1 MKLLHAR
8 ALTMALFIFS
18 IYALHAQNPRLDSL
32 AKLPEKV
39 YNGTFTANWMGDSSA
54 FWYSVREKGGV
65 AVFKVDIE
73 KGQKIRLSGEPS
85 KMNKAVS
92 RRQAS
97 NIVPSPD
104 SLWEAYAKDNNLW
117 VRRVEDKTEYQLSF
131 DGTSGMPYALYGM
144 IVWSPDSRGLAT
156 VKTVLAK
163 RHIINLLES
172 SPKDQVQPRLQTRD
186 YFKPGDVIDVTLPA
200 LFDVHQMRE
209 IPLATD
215 PFRHQFNLRLNS
227 WSVDGKSFTF
237 EFNERGH
244 QLYKV
249 VRVDGQTGAMT
260 TIIEER
266 APTSFIYYN
275 RNFRHDT
282 PDGKHIIWIS
292 ERDGWRHL
300 YRFDAQSGKLINQ
313 ITKGEWVV
321 REVEFV
327 DDVNKSIIFRAS
339 GLNGSKGEDPYN
351 IHICRVNFDGSGF
364 ADLTPENANHKAQF
378 SPDKRYFV
386 DTYSRPDL
394 PPTSVVRQTSNG
406 KVVMEL
412 EKADISELISAGWRA
427 PEVFKAKGRDGR
439 TDIWGNIYRPMSFDQ
454 TKDYPIIEYIYAGP
468 HDAFVNKN
476 FTAFE
481 RYCSRLAELGF
492 VVVTIDG
499 MGTANRSKAFH
510 DVCWRNLKD
519 AGFPDRIAWIKAAA
533 EKYKYMDTSRVGIY
547 GFSAGGQ
554 SALGALLFHGDFY
567 KVAVSLCGCHDN
579 RMDKIW
585 WNEQWMGYPVGPWY
599 EESSNVANAHRLQG
613 RLLIINGELDDNVD
627 PASSLQ
633 VVRALVKAD
642 KDFEQFYLP
651 GYGHGLGGKFETR
664 QVENFFVK
672 NL

>member
-1 MKLLHAR
+1 
-8 ALTMALFIFS
+8 MALLTFLT
-18 IYALHAQNPRLDSL
+18 YAVQAQNLQLDALS
-32 AKLPEKV
+32 KLPQKV
-39 YNGTFTANWMGDSSA
+39 YNDVFTAQWLGDSSV
-54 FWYSVREKGGV
+54 FWYSVREKSGM
-65 AVFKVDIE
+65 ALFKVDIE

-85 KMNKAVS
+85 KMSKAVS
-92 RRQAS
+92 RRQATS
-97 NIVPSPD
+97 IIPSPD

-117 VRRVEDKTEYQLSF
+117 VRRVADKAEYQLSF
-131 DGTSGMPYALYGM
+131 DGTSGMPYAMYNR
-144 IVWSPDSRGLAT
+144 IVWSPDSRRLAT

-172 SPKDQVQPRLQTRD
+172 SPKDQLQPRLQTRD
-186 YFKPGDVIDVTLPA
+186 YFKPGDVIDITLPA
-200 LFDVHQMRE
+200 LFDVRQMRE

-215 PFRHQFNLRLNS
+215 PFRHQFSLSLDS
-227 WSVDGKSFTF
+227 WSADGKSFTF

-244 QLYKV
+244 QLYQV

-260 TIIEER
+260 TIIQER

-275 RNFRHDT
+275 RNFRYDT

-300 YRFDAQSGKLINQ
+300 YRFDALSGKLINQ
-313 ITKGEWVV
+313 ITKGGWVV
-321 REVEFV
+321 RDVEFV
-327 DDVNKSIIFRAS
+327 DDTNQTIIFRAS
-339 GLNGSKGEDPYN
+339 GLNEAKGEDPYN

-364 ADLTPENANHKAQF
+364 ADLTPQNANHKAQF
-378 SPDKRYFV
+378 SPDRRYFV

-406 KVVMEL
+406 KVVMEI
-412 EKADISELISAGWRA
+412 EKADISELVEAGWRA
-427 PEVFKAKGRDGR
+427 PEVFTAKGRDGK
-439 TDIWGNIYRPMSFDQ
+439 TNIWGNIYRPMSFDQ

-519 AGFPDRIAWIKAAA
+519 AGFADRIAWIKAAA

-599 EESSNVANAHRLQG
+599 EESSNVANAHRLKG
-613 RLLIINGELDDNVD
+613 KLLIINGELDDNVD

-633 VVRALVKAD
+633 VVSALIKAD

>member
-1 MKLLHAR
+1 
-8 ALTMALFIFS
+8 MALLTFLT
-18 IYALHAQNPRLDSL
+18 YAVQAQNSQLDALS
-32 AKLPEKV
+32 KLPQKV
-39 YNGTFTANWMGDSSA
+39 YNEATSVQWLGDSSV
-54 FWYSVREKGGV
+54 FWYSVREKSGM
-65 AVFKVDIE
+65 ALFKVDIE

-85 KMNKAVS
+85 KMSKAVS
-92 RRQAS
+92 RRQATS
-97 NIVPSPD
+97 IVPSPD

-117 VRRVEDKTEYQLSF
+117 VRRVADKAEYQLSF
-131 DGTSGMPYALYGM
+131 DGTSGMPYAMYNR
-144 IVWSPDSRGLAT
+144 IVWSPDSRRLAT

-172 SPKDQVQPRLQTRD
+172 SPKDQLQPRLQTRD
-186 YFKPGDVIDVTLPA
+186 YFKPGDVIDITLPA
-200 LFDVHQMRE
+200 LFDVRQMRE

-215 PFRHQFNLRLNS
+215 PFRHQFSLSLDS
-227 WSVDGKSFTF
+227 WSADGKSFTF

-244 QLYKV
+244 QLYQV

-260 TIIEER
+260 TIIQER

-275 RNFRHDT
+275 RNFRYDT

-300 YRFDAQSGKLINQ
+300 YRFDALSGKLINQ
-313 ITKGEWVV
+313 ITKGGWVV
-321 REVEFV
+321 RDVEFV
-327 DDVNKSIIFRAS
+327 DDTNQTIIFRAS
-339 GLNGSKGEDPYN
+339 GLNEAKGEDPYN

-364 ADLTPENANHKAQF
+364 ADLTPQNANHKAQF
-378 SPDKRYFV
+378 SPDRRYFV

-406 KVVMEL
+406 KVVMEI
-412 EKADISELISAGWRA
+412 EKADISELVEAGWRA
-427 PEVFKAKGRDGR
+427 PEVFTAKGRDGK
-439 TDIWGNIYRPMSFDQ
+439 TNIWGNIYRPMSFDQ

-519 AGFPDRIAWIKAAA
+519 AGFADRIAWIKAAA

-599 EESSNVANAHRLQG
+599 EESSNVANAHRLKG
-613 RLLIINGELDDNVD
+613 KLLIINGELDDNVD

-633 VVRALVKAD
+633 VVSALIKAD

>member
-1 MKLLHAR
+1 
-8 ALTMALFIFS
+8 MALLTFLT
-18 IYALHAQNPRLDSL
+18 YAVQAQNLQLDALS
-32 AKLPEKV
+32 KLPQKV
-39 YNGTFTANWMGDSSA
+39 YNEATSVQWLGDSSV
-54 FWYSVREKGGV
+54 FWYSVREKSGM
-65 AVFKVDIE
+65 ALFKVDIE

-85 KMNKAVS
+85 KMSKAVS
-92 RRQAS
+92 RRQATS
-97 NIVPSPD
+97 IVPSPD

-117 VRRVEDKTEYQLSF
+117 VRRVADKAEYQLSF
-131 DGTSGMPYALYGM
+131 DGTSGMPYAMYNR
-144 IVWSPDSRGLAT
+144 IVWSPDSRRLAT

-172 SPKDQVQPRLQTRD
+172 SPKDQLQPRLQTRD
-186 YFKPGDVIDVTLPA
+186 YFKPGDVIDITLPA
-200 LFDVHQMRE
+200 LFDVRQMRE

-215 PFRHQFNLRLNS
+215 PFRHQFSLSLDS
-227 WSVDGKSFTF
+227 WSADGKSFTF

-244 QLYKV
+244 QLYQV

-260 TIIEER
+260 TIIQER

-275 RNFRHDT
+275 RNFRYDT

-300 YRFDAQSGKLINQ
+300 YRFDALSGKLINQ
-313 ITKGEWVV
+313 ITKGGWVV
-321 REVEFV
+321 RDVEFV
-327 DDVNKSIIFRAS
+327 DDTNQTIIFRAS
-339 GLNGSKGEDPYN
+339 GLNEAKGEDPYN

-364 ADLTPENANHKAQF
+364 ADLTPQNANHKAQF
-378 SPDKRYFV
+378 SPDRRYFV

-406 KVVMEL
+406 KVVMEI
-412 EKADISELISAGWRA
+412 EKADISELVEAGWRA
-427 PEVFKAKGRDGR
+427 PEVFTAKGRDGK
-439 TDIWGNIYRPMSFDQ
+439 TNIWGNIYRPMSFDQ

-519 AGFPDRIAWIKAAA
+519 AGFADRIAWIKAAA

-599 EESSNVANAHRLQG
+599 EESSNVANAHRLKG
-613 RLLIINGELDDNVD
+613 KLLIINGELDDNVD

-633 VVRALVKAD
+633 VVSALIKAD

>member
-1 MKLLHAR
+1 
-8 ALTMALFIFS
+8 MALLTFLT
-18 IYALHAQNPRLDSL
+18 YAVQAQNSQLDALS
-32 AKLPEKV
+32 KLPQKV
-39 YNGTFTANWMGDSSA
+39 YNDVFTAQWLGDSSV
-54 FWYSVREKGGV
+54 FWYSVREKSGM
-65 AVFKVDIE
+65 ALFKVDIE

-85 KMNKAVS
+85 KMSKAVS
-92 RRQAS
+92 RRQATS
-97 NIVPSPD
+97 IIPSPD

-117 VRRVEDKTEYQLSF
+117 VRRVADKAEYQLSF
-131 DGTSGMPYALYGM
+131 DGTSGMPYAMYNR
-144 IVWSPDSRGLAT
+144 IVWSPDSRRLAT

-172 SPKDQVQPRLQTRD
+172 SPKDQLQPRLQTRD
-186 YFKPGDVIDVTLPA
+186 YFKPGDVIDITLPA
-200 LFDVHQMRE
+200 LFDVRQMRE

-215 PFRHQFNLRLNS
+215 PFRHQFSLSLDS
-227 WSVDGKSFTF
+227 WSADGKSFTF

-244 QLYKV
+244 QLYQV

-260 TIIEER
+260 TIIQER

-275 RNFRHDT
+275 RNFRYDT

-300 YRFDAQSGKLINQ
+300 YRFDALSGKLINQ
-313 ITKGEWVV
+313 ITKGGWVV
-321 REVEFV
+321 RDVEFV
-327 DDVNKSIIFRAS
+327 DDTNQTIIFRAS
-339 GLNGSKGEDPYN
+339 GLNEAKGEDPYN

-364 ADLTPENANHKAQF
+364 ADLTPQNANHKAQF
-378 SPDKRYFV
+378 SPDRRYFV

-406 KVVMEL
+406 KVVMEI
-412 EKADISELISAGWRA
+412 EKADISELVEAGWRA
-427 PEVFKAKGRDGR
+427 PEVFTAKGRDGK
-439 TDIWGNIYRPMSFDQ
+439 TNIWGNIYRPMSFDQ

-519 AGFPDRIAWIKAAA
+519 AGFADRIAWIKAAA

-599 EESSNVANAHRLQG
+599 EESSNVANAHRLKG
-613 RLLIINGELDDNVD
+613 KLLIINGELDDNVD

-633 VVRALVKAD
+633 VVSALIKAD

>member
-1 MKLLHAR
+1 
-8 ALTMALFIFS
+8 MALLTFLT
-18 IYALHAQNPRLDSL
+18 YAVQAQNLQLDALS
-32 AKLPEKV
+32 KLPQKV
-39 YNGTFTANWMGDSSA
+39 YNDVFTAQWLGDSSV
-54 FWYSVREKGGV
+54 FWYSVREKSGM
-65 AVFKVDIE
+65 ALFKVDIE

-85 KMNKAVS
+85 KMSKAVS
-92 RRQAS
+92 RRQATS
-97 NIVPSPD
+97 IIPSPD

-117 VRRVEDKTEYQLSF
+117 VRRVADKAEYQLSF
-131 DGTSGMPYALYGM
+131 DGTSGMPYALYNR
-144 IVWSPDSRGLAT
+144 IVWSPDSRRLAT

-172 SPKDQVQPRLQTRD
+172 SPKDQLQPRLQTRD
-186 YFKPGDVIDVTLPA
+186 YFKPGDVIDITLPA
-200 LFDVHQMRE
+200 LFDVRQMRE

-215 PFRHQFNLRLNS
+215 PFRHQFSLSLDS
-227 WSVDGKSFTF
+227 WSADGKSFTF

-244 QLYKV
+244 QLYQV

-260 TIIEER
+260 TIIQER

-275 RNFRHDT
+275 RNFRYDT

-300 YRFDAQSGKLINQ
+300 YRFDALSGKLINQ
-313 ITKGEWVV
+313 ITKGGWVV
-321 REVEFV
+321 RDVEFV
-327 DDVNKSIIFRAS
+327 DDTNQTIIFRAS
-339 GLNGSKGEDPYN
+339 GLNEAKGEDPYN

-364 ADLTPENANHKAQF
+364 ADLTPQNANHKAQF
-378 SPDKRYFV
+378 SPDRRYFV

-406 KVVMEL
+406 KVVMEI
-412 EKADISELISAGWRA
+412 EKADISELVEAGWRA
-427 PEVFKAKGRDGR
+427 PEVFTAKGRDGK
-439 TDIWGNIYRPMSFDQ
+439 TNIWGNIYRPMSFDQ

-519 AGFPDRIAWIKAAA
+519 AGFADRIAWIKAAA

-599 EESSNVANAHRLQG
+599 EESSNVANAHRLKG
-613 RLLIINGELDDNVD
+613 KLLIINGELDDNVD

-633 VVRALVKAD
+633 VVSALIKAD